1 MTYIYVFSSYCSV
14 ILISRMKIDSSNVKK
29 FNNSVVRY
37 VDMHQLYKT
46 GIKETFD
53 TFW

>member
-1 MTYIYVFSSYCSV
+1 MYFRHTVL
-14 ILISRMKIDSSNVKK
+14 ILFGKTKIGSSNVKK
-29 FNNSVVRY
+29 FNNSLVRY

-53 TFW
+53 TF

>member
-1 MTYIYVFSSYCSV
+1 MYFRHTVL
-14 ILISRMKIDSSNVKK
+14 ILFGKTKIGSSNV
-29 FNNSVVRY
+29 NNSLVRY

-53 TFW
+53 TF